1 MIGVDLGTTTV
12 RIHLKGKGVVL
23 REPAVIAV
31 VKGSTD
37 VKAVGE
43 EAYRMLGRT
52 PGNVMA
58 VRPMADGVIADY
70 TLTEIM
76 LKAFIR
82 KVLSGPAR
90 FLRPTIMVCI
100 PSGITEVEKRAVVQ
114 AVHEIGARKALLI
127 EEPIAGAIGAGIR
140 IEEPVGTMVIDVGG
154 GTTDI
159 AVLSMGGIVVSESL
173 RVAGNTFDRDIMA
186 FVKARHNLLI
196 GDRTAEEIK
205 RTVGAA
211 MMPGGGDTE
220 EMGCSTYR
228 RSLYARTSSARCAAG
243 GGGVAADDVDAVAGG
258 LPSDAL
264 GVAFETEVTLANVE
278 DEVLAHLVLRQRGTD
293 LQADGVRHLQAPGRD
308 APRDGVELLAR
319 RHQSASRWCARS
331 AANSGLRQATSR
343 SPGKVGVANST
354 RFSSSNRLACK
365 SPLSIRAWMSFAR
378 KALIHCRLGSLSWNS
393 RTCLLVIMPRSPTS
407 SSCCRPNSR
416 ARPRA

>member
-31 VKGSTD
+31 AKGSRD

-52 PGNVMA
+52 PGNVIA

-70 TLTEIM
+70 TLTEMM

-82 KVLSGPAR
+82 KVLTGPAR

-127 EEPIAGAIGAGIR
+127 EEPVAGAIGAGVR
-140 IEEPVGTMVIDVGG
+140 IEEPVGTMIIDVGG

-173 RVAGNTFDRDIMA
+173 RIAGNHFDRDIMA
-186 FVKARHNLLI
+186 FVKAKHNLLI

-211 MMPGGGDTE
+211 MLTTGDEVVEMEVRGRDLIDGMPKTVVVSTEDVVAALRDSLDKIAVGVRKVLEQAPPELVSDVIERGIVLIGGGSQLRALDQFLQ
-220 EMGCSTYR
+220 R
-228 RSLYARTSSARCAAG
+228 ITSIP
-243 GGGVAADDVDAVAGG
+243 VAVAERPVDCVVIGT
-258 LPSDAL
+258 SKAL
-264 GVAFETEVTLANVE
+264 
-278 DEVLAHLVLRQRGTD
+278 DMAHL
-293 LQADGVRHLQAPGRD
+293 LQD
-308 APRDGVELLAR
+308 ARNKYD
-319 RHQSASRWCARS
+319 
-331 AANSGLRQATSR
+331 TY
-343 SPGKVGVANST
+343 
-354 RFSSSNRLACK
+354 
-365 SPLSIRAWMSFAR
+365 
-378 KALIHCRLGSLSWNS
+378 
-393 RTCLLVIMPRSPTS
+393 
-407 SSCCRPNSR
+407 
-416 ARPRA
+416 

>member
-31 VKGSTD
+31 VKGTTD
-37 VKAVGE
+37 VKAVGA

-70 TLTEIM
+70 TLTETM

-82 KVLSGPAR
+82 KVLTGPAR

-173 RVAGNTFDRDIMA
+173 RIAGNHFDRAIMA
-186 FVKARHNLLI
+186 FVKAKHNLLI

-211 MMPGGGDTE
+211 MMPAGGEYDEMEVRGRDLIDGMPKTVVVTTEDVVVSLRDSLDKIAAGVRKVLEQAPPELISDVIERGIVLIGGGSQLAALD
-220 EMGCSTYR
+220 
-228 RSLYARTSSARCAAG
+228 LYLQRITSIP
-243 GGGVAADDVDAVAGG
+243 VAIADDPVDCVVIGT
-258 LPSDAL
+258 SKAL
-264 GVAFETEVTLANVE
+264 
-278 DEVLAHLVLRQRGTD
+278 DMAHL
-293 LQADGVRHLQAPGRD
+293 LQD
-308 APRDGVELLAR
+308 ARNKYD
-319 RHQSASRWCARS
+319 
-331 AANSGLRQATSR
+331 TY
-343 SPGKVGVANST
+343 
-354 RFSSSNRLACK
+354 
-365 SPLSIRAWMSFAR
+365 
-378 KALIHCRLGSLSWNS
+378 
-393 RTCLLVIMPRSPTS
+393 
-407 SSCCRPNSR
+407 
-416 ARPRA
+416 